1 MKKRNKYFL
10 IVSSITAITS
20 PIFISAARG
29 TKNSEPGKKTEV
41 VSKDNLRS
49 KINEVNSFID
59 SLNDAKYNNIKDK
72 IIQDKIQ
79 AQRVLDKTD
88 ATENEVSNAK
98 TTLEKALEKVK
109 LDKLKVNLK
118 ELIEKAETLDQTA
131 LNQEL
136 KTKLTS
142 KITESKGF
150 ASSATQLG

>member
-10 IVSSITAITS
+10 MVSSITAITS

-79 AQRVLDKTD
+79 AQRVLNKTD
-88 ATENEVSNAK
+88 ATQNQV
-98 TTLEKALEKVK
+98 
-109 LDKLKVNLK
+109 
-118 ELIEKAETLDQTA
+118 DQD
-131 LNQEL
+131 
-136 KTKLTS
+136 
-142 KITESKGF
+142 
-150 ASSATQLG
+150 

>member
-10 IVSSITAITS
+10 MVSSITAITS
-20 PIFISAARG
+20 PIFISAACG

-79 AQRVLDKTD
+79 AQRVLNKTD
-88 ATENEVSNAK
+88 ATQNQV
-98 TTLEKALEKVK
+98 
-109 LDKLKVNLK
+109 
-118 ELIEKAETLDQTA
+118 DQA
-131 LNQEL
+131 IKNPWRE
-136 KTKLTS
+136 
-142 KITESKGF
+142 F
-150 ASSATQLG
+150 